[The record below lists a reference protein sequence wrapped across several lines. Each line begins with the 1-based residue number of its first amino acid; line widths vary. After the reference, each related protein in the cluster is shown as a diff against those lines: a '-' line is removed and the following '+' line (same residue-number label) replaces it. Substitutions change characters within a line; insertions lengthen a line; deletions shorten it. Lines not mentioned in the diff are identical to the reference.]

1 MISNTTLH
9 TAQNPAV
16 GHQPCAPHA
25 FTDQHVATALSSLSA
40 LWYFTLPLFDRK
52 KAGSLAIRIFLSL
65 VHCLVFGNAICTSV
79 RLEAQTWLT
88 NRQVYDFEPGDVFHY
103 SFTHNSP
110 PTYTL
115 RSILSRSESPG
126 RDSLIY
132 EVRDTLYSLGQIPR
146 WDMEV
151 RTRRLVYTQL
161 DSIPRPGDQSS
172 AIASFLIERSA
183 DSADDCGWT
192 NSYRWSNAPDSIVI
206 FGRKYYEETVAE
218 GLGKSYTH
226 TLGNNDIVYNLLS
239 YYRKMNGCEG
249 GRPIADPNAASV
261 LVPVDFSATVYPNPA
276 SHTLH
281 IHSVLHWQSY
291 VLYDAGG
298 RCLCSGR
305 MSKTLDIRNLQAGM
319 YWLELQSGKGTQRI
333 RWQKI

>member
-25 FTDQHVATALSSLSA
+25 FTDQHVATASSSLSA

-110 PTYTL
+110 PTYIL
-115 RSILSRSESPG
+115 RSILSRSESPT

-151 RTRRLVYTQL
+151 RTQRLVYTLL

>member
-1 MISNTTLH
+1 MRKGFFLPVIM
-9 TAQNPAV
+9 A
-16 GHQPCAPHA
+16 C
-25 FTDQHVATALSSLSA
+25 SA
-40 LWYFTLPLFDRK
+40 LEL
-52 KAGSLAIRIFLSL
+52 G
-65 VHCLVFGNAICTSV
+65 
-79 RLEAQTWLT
+79 AQTWLN
-88 NRQVYDFEPGDVFHY
+88 NRKVYDFEPGDVFHY

-126 RDSLIY
+126 RDSLVY
-132 EVRDTLYSLGQIPR
+132 EVRDTVYTLGQIPR
-146 WDMEV
+146 WNMEV
-151 RTRRLVYTQL
+151 RTLRLAYTQL
-161 DSIPRPGDQSS
+161 DSIPRPGDQSN
-172 AIASFLIERSA
+172 AIMTFLIERAA

-249 GRPIADPNAASV
+249 GRPIADPNAANV
-261 LVPVDFSATVYPNPA
+261 IVPVDFSATVYPNPA
-276 SHTLH
+276 SHTLQ
-281 IHSVLHWQSY
+281 IRSVQPWLSY

-298 RCLCSGR
+298 RSLQSGP
-305 MSKTLDIRNLQAGM
+305 KTDILDIRTLQAGFYM
-319 YWLELQSGKGTQRI
+319 LELQTQKGTRQI

>member
-25 FTDQHVATALSSLSA
+25 FTDQHVATASSSLSA

-110 PTYTL
+110 PTYIL
-115 RSILSRSESPG
+115 RSILSRSESPT

-151 RTRRLVYTQL
+151 RTQRLVYTLL
-161 DSIPRPGDQSS
+161 DSIPMPGEQNS
-172 AIASFLIERSA
+172 AITA
-183 DSADDCGWT
+183 
-192 NSYRWSNAPDSIVI
+192 DSIVI

>member
-1 MISNTTLH
+1 MRKGFFL
-9 TAQNPAV
+9 PAIL
-16 GHQPCAPHA
+16 A
-25 FTDQHVATALSSLSA
+25 FSA
-40 LWYFTLPLFDRK
+40 LEL
-52 KAGSLAIRIFLSL
+52 G
-65 VHCLVFGNAICTSV
+65 
-79 RLEAQTWLT
+79 AQTWLT

-110 PTYTL
+110 PVYTL
-115 RSILSRSESPG
+115 RSILSRRESQS

-132 EVRDTLYSLGQIPR
+132 EVRDTLYTLGQIPR

-151 RTRRLVYTQL
+151 RTSLLVYTRL

-172 AIASFLIERSA
+172 AISAFLIERSA
-183 DSADDCGWT
+183 DSADACGWT

-218 GLGKSYTH
+218 GLGKSFTH
-226 TLGNNDIVYNLLS
+226 TLGNNDIVYNLLG

-249 GRPIADPNAASV
+249 GRPISDPNVSGV

-281 IHSVLHWQSY
+281 IRSAQPWNRY

-298 RCLCSGR
+298 RSLLSGR
-305 MSKTLDIRNLQAGM
+305 ITDTLDIRSLQAGM
-319 YWLELQSGKGTQRI
+319 YWLELQSGKGMQRI